1 MTYFKNIN
9 DLSELRKL
17 YYQLAKKFHPDLV
30 GGSVVVMQAINNE
43 YEKYS
48 KMLIDGNTGFS
59 NLRKVYERD
68 VSEELQTKINEIIH
82 FDQIQIE
89 VIRGWLWLTGNTYPL
104 KDQLKAL
111 SFRYSRNKTAWYWH
125 SRNYIKT
132 SNKQFSMDGIRK
144 LWGSMEIE
152 QETPSKLVLN

>member
-1 MTYFKNIN
+1 MNNFKDIN

-17 YYQLAKKFHPDLV
+17 YYQLALKHHPDR
-30 GGSVVVMQAINNE
+30 GGDVEKMQAINAE

-48 KMLIDGNTGFS
+48 QMLIDGNTDFS
-59 NLRKVYERD
+59 SLRKVYERD

-89 VIRGWLWLTGNTYPL
+89 VIGGWLWITGNTFPL

-111 SFRYSRNKTAWYWH
+111 SFRYSRNKAAWYWH
-125 SRNYIKT
+125 SKNYIKM
-132 SNKQFSMDGIRK
+132 SNKQFSMEGIRK

-152 QETPSKLVLN
+152 QESPSKLVLN